1 MSLSHLADLRA
12 CSKAQVEDSDVQL
25 SLEFTHSEA
34 LKVYDS
40 QETKL
45 KALVAFYEP
54 IYTSTTVRLCFSKG
68 DMFQQL

>member
-1 MSLSHLADLRA
+1 MSLSCLADLRV
-12 CSKAQVEDSDVQL
+12 CSKVQVEGSDVQL
-25 SLEFTHSEA
+25 SLKFTCNEA

-54 IYTSTTVRLCFSKG
+54 IYTSTTIRLCFGKG